1 MHVELVP
8 FSLRERA
15 VLLRD
20 IAAFWQHHAALVSKE
35 ETVALAQAEDTLKE
49 WLGEGHTLFSIWVD
63 GQQAGFLH
71 LQRTGPIVMQLE
83 DIFVQPPLRGRGIAT
98 AAGGSPQRSRAA
110 ALSQV
115 GVRHAFAC
123 NAAKR
128 AWPQPAPPQAAA
140 SRAYFPFLKKAR
152 RPGYPGRLAFWGKGR
167 FFCLPCM
174 PFPHLRKRTSPLH
187 FPFSP
192 LFSTQLH
199 FPYKADN
206 TFLFR
211 QAAVH
216 GCRFPRCAHVPSP

>member
-49 WLGEGHTLFSIWVD
+49 WLGEGHTLFSIWAD

-71 LQRTGPIVMQLE
+71 LQRMGPIVMQLE

-98 AAGGSPQRSRAA
+98 AAIAQAEALCRQMPGIEAVTLGGSPQRSRAA

-123 NAAKR
+123 NAAER
-128 AWPQPAPPQAAA
+128 ARPNP
-140 SRAYFPFLKKAR
+140 R
-152 RPGYPGRLAFWGKGR
+152 RRRLRLRGLTFR
-167 FFCLPCM
+167 F
-174 PFPHLRKRTSPLH
+174 
-187 FPFSP
+187 
-192 LFSTQLH
+192 
-199 FPYKADN
+199 
-206 TFLFR
+206 
-211 QAAVH
+211 
-216 GCRFPRCAHVPSP
+216 